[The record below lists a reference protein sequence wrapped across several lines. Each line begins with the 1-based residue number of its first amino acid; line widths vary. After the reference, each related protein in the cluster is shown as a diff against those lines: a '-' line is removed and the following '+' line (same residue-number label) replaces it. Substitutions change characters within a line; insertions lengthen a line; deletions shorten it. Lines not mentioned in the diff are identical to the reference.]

1 MTLALVSDNYSPIT
15 EGDTLIPFTPQF
27 GQYVN
32 NVLQAY
38 DLTGL
43 TITMK
48 MQNANDTSVS
58 KSGTGTWTIDNATT
72 GQAHYAW
79 SSDDV
84 STPGI
89 WTLFIKLTNS
99 VSGAFVHTF
108 VKTLEIEAAP

>member
-1 MTLALVSDNYSPIT
+1 MSITLVQDNYSPVT
-15 EGDTLIPFTPQF
+15 EGDTLIPFSPQF

-32 NVLQAY
+32 GILQAY

-58 KSGTGTWTIDNATT
+58 KSGTGTWTIDNATA
-72 GQAHYAW
+72 GQAHYTWDSA
-79 SSDDV
+79 DV
-84 STPGI
+84 DTPGI

-99 VSGAFVHTF
+99 GTGAFVHSF
-108 VKTLEIEAAP
+108 MKTLEIEAAP

>member
-1 MTLALVSDNYSPIT
+1 MTLALVADNYSPVT

-32 NVLQAY
+32 GVLQAY

-48 MQNANDTSVS
+48 MQNANDTSIVQNQA
-58 KSGTGTWTIDNATT
+58 GTWTIDNAAQ
-72 GQAHYAW
+72 GQAHYTYGAA
-79 SSDDV
+79 DV
-84 STPGI
+84 ATPGI